1 MNTTTKVVTRK
12 NLVHRSRD
20 NTDENNRQY
29 LILST
34 LPRTNSNQAHA
45 NVPTSTK
52 ILTEHIN
59 KHVWFVSAAVAA

>member
-29 LILST
+29 LILSN
-34 LPRTNSNQAHA
+34 LPKTDSNQARA
-45 NVPTSTK
+45 SVPTSTK

-59 KHVWFVSAAVAA
+59 KHVWFVVAAVAA

>member
-1 MNTTTKVVTRK
+1 MNTTTKVVARK

-20 NTDENNRQY
+20 NTDNNRQS
-29 LILST
+29 LLLST
-34 LPRTNSNQAHA
+34 SLKSHSNQAHA

-59 KHVWFVSAAVAA
+59 KHVWFVVAAVDA

>member
-20 NTDENNRQY
+20 NTDSNYIQNI
-29 LILST
+29 ILSA
-34 LPRTNSNQAHA
+34 LLKSHSNQAHA

-59 KHVWFVSAAVAA
+59 KQVWFVVAAVAA